1 MIKPKK
7 EKANLGKALMNNRGF
22 KKNKRT
28 DRHTVEIIES
38 TNETM
43 KSIIHQNDL
52 SEFVSMAELQN
63 K

>member
-1 MIKPKK
+1 MSKQPKQK
-7 EKANLGKALMNNRGF
+7 SSLGKALMNNRGF

-28 DRHTVEIIES
+28 DRHTVEVIES
-38 TNETM
+38 SNEQL

-52 SEFVSMAELQN
+52 SEFVSMAELSN